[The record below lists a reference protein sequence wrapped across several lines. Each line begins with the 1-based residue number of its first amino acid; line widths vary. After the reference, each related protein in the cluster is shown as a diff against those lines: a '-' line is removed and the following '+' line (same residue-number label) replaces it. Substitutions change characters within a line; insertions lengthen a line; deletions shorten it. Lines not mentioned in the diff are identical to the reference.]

1 MAERAARQAFALDG
15 NDAAIVM
22 QYGQVLAQSLGR
34 YDEGISLLDKAIE
47 LDPNLATAW
56 AWRGLCKGG
65 HGKTDEAIQDLQHA
79 LRLSPRDPRAW
90 MVQHGLAWAHLIAGR
105 YDEAIS
111 YAAAVLQFQPELA
124 VTLRIAIA
132 AHALAGRQDKARDV
146 LTTHMTVEPETRI
159 ATMRQSYLRRMPPE
173 VFDTFAEGLRQAG
186 FPE

>member
-1 MAERAARQAFALDG
+1 
-15 NDAAIVM
+15 M

-34 YDEGISLLDKAIE
+34 YDEGLSLLDKAIE

-105 YDEAIS
+105 YDEAILC
-111 YAAAVLQFQPELA
+111 AATVLQFQHKLA
-124 VTLRIAIA
+124 VTLRVTIADTP
-132 AHALAGRQDKARDV
+132 LAGRLA
-146 LTTHMTVEPETRI
+146 
-159 ATMRQSYLRRMPPE
+159 
-173 VFDTFAEGLRQAG
+173 
-186 FPE
+186 